1 MLLRILIVG
10 ALAIGLM
17 AAIRDGRVLRDAGL
31 LSSCSPAVV
40 NGKQDPTLQSCSKGR
55 LDGFP
60 DLTNKSCVLVSV
72 AAHPP
77 VLALRSA
84 GRLVA
89 APDRMNS
96 DHRSSGGYGLKPVP

>member
-40 NGKQDPTLQSCSKGR
+40 NGKQDATLQSCSKGR

-60 DLTNKSCVLVSV
+60 DLTNRSCVLVSARPARQYWRCEAPIV
-72 AAHPP
+72 SSQHPT
-77 VLALRSA
+77 
-84 GRLVA
+84 G
-89 APDRMNS
+89 
-96 DHRSSGGYGLKPVP
+96 

>member
-40 NGKQDPTLQSCSKGR
+40 NGKQDATLQSCSKGR

-60 DLTNKSCVLVSV
+60 DLTNKSCTLIAARPQRQYWRCESPVVSSQS
-72 AAHPP
+72 PT
-77 VLALRSA
+77 
-84 GRLVA
+84 G
-89 APDRMNS
+89 
-96 DHRSSGGYGLKPVP
+96 